1 MARFLSKTSAS
12 EIAESLRVIGRV
24 PNCEDCELLLGANLL
39 AKQYFGKKHADLFE
53 KNISAIITTHVD
65 LNCKECPV
73 EQVMKKLKKDRFAA
87 IAAMF

>member
-1 MARFLSKTSAS
+1 MSTLFSKTSAG

-24 PNCEDCELLLGANLL
+24 PNCEDCELLRGANLL
-39 AKQYFGKKHADLFE
+39 AKSYFGDKHANLFD
-53 KNISAIITTHVD
+53 KNIASIITTHVD
-65 LNCKECPV
+65 LNCRECPV